1 MNVGDRVEVCDRP
14 VFRAGRPEDP
24 VIWRSTIARATK
36 TLWFVA
42 DAAGRLWR
50 FSKETGL
57 QLDVVGA
64 VRYLR
69 ARKTVPLVC
78 GSCSGLEKKHHARTD
93 ADQWPAG
100 GVRCL
105 NVNWRS

>member
-1 MNVGDRVEVCDRP
+1 
-14 VFRAGRPEDP
+14 

-69 ARKTVPLVC
+69 
-78 GSCSGLEKKHHARTD
+78 
-93 ADQWPAG
+93 PAIMIATK
-100 GVRCL
+100 VTK
-105 NVNWRS
+105 

>member
-69 ARKTVPLVC
+69 ARHRPVT
-78 GSCSGLEKKHHARTD
+78 R
-93 ADQWPAG
+93 
-100 GVRCL
+100 
-105 NVNWRS
+105 